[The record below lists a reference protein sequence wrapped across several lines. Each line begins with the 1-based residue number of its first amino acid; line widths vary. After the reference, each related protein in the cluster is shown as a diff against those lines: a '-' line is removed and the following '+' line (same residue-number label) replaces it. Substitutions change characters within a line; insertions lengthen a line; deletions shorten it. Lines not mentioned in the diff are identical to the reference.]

1 MFISR
6 RDGLWNMGSLVTIRS
21 TLFFPKQTRQIKRVC
36 EPRGKLGKVKMIVPY
51 DTKDIAVQLQMD

>member
-1 MFISR
+1 
-6 RDGLWNMGSLVTIRS
+6 MGSLVTIKS